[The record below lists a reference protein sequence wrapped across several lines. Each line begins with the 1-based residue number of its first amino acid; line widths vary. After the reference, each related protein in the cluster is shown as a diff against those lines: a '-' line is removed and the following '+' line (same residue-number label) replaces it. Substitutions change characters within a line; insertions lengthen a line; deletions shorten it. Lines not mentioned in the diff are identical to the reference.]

1 MNLPKF
7 DFYQGNV
14 TGCGLAWTL
23 NTLIIRSLNLN
34 YMKTVLFSS
43 FLALG
48 FGLLACNGNSSSDH
62 ADAVDSAKT
71 VNKEVKAVQPDASN
85 FVVNATNGGMMEVE
99 LGKIAEDRASS
110 ARVKAFGAMMVKD
123 HSEANNNLKGI
134 ANSLNIAIPDS
145 VSNDARKEINDLK
158 MKKGKDFDK
167 SYVNMMVDDHKKDI
181 AEFRKCA
188 DNCSDST
195 VKNFAA
201 TMLPVLEKHLDSIQ
215 AIASRK

>member
-7 DFYQGNV
+7 DFYQGI
-14 TGCGLAWTL
+14 CSDPGLAWTL

-48 FGLLACNGNSSSDH
+48 VGLLACNGNSSSDR

-123 HSEANNNLKGI
+123 HTDANNNLKGI

-145 VSNDARKEINDLK
+145 VSNDTRKEINDLK

-167 SYVNMMVDDHKKDI
+167 AYVNMMVDDHKKDI

-188 DNCSDST
+188 DYCSDST

-201 TMLPVLEKHLDSIQ
+201 TTLPVLEKHLDSIQ